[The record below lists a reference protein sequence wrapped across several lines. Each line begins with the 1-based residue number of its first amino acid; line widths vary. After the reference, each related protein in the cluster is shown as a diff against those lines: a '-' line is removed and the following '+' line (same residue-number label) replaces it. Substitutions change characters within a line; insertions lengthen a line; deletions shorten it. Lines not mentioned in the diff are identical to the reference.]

1 MGIIRKNFLIV
12 TGMMAATFLLILGLL
27 YYAMPVY
34 YNQAKQQELKQTY
47 LSIVKELD
55 GQTEAEILSKI
66 EELDQSQPNL
76 YLLLEDDAGQV
87 LYPDAQ
93 TEKVYVESDE

>member
-1 MGIIRKNFLIV
+1 MGIVRKNFLIV

-27 YYAMPVY
+27 YYAMPIY
-34 YNQAKQQELKQTY
+34 YNQAKQQELKQTF

-66 EELDQSQPNL
+66 DQLDQSEPNL
-76 YLLLEDDAGQV
+76 YLVLEDDTGLI
-87 LYPDAQ
+87 LYPYA
-93 TEKVYVESDE
+93 